1 MTSCLVHLYSV
12 SNGSCLH
19 IHSLYLPVLID
30 SLWVMVSL
38 PEDLGAVTP
47 CSHHRALVCA
57 SLGLRLSHRSTSTYF
72 RTLCS
77 NVNTQKRDAEINTF
91 NLWGNVLWLHY
102 KNWMNSSEYSNMDIF
117 FLSADWYFR
126 VFPEQWKE
134 DSSWLQMQDEGVC
147 AYTPVGSVQAQG
159 SFVSRVRWET
169 MLVLCSNLTFFFC
182 DKISEN
188 EGCFLVLLELC
199 YHWSQIWYFTEL
211 T

>member
-1 MTSCLVHLYSV
+1 MELGAWSREAEGFCTDPDLSAHGRLQHMTSCLVHLYSV

-91 NLWGNVLWLHY
+91 NLWGNILWLHY

-117 FLSADWYFR
+117 FFQLTGILEYFQSSGRKIPLGSRCRMR
-126 VFPEQWKE
+126 VCVPTH
-134 DSSWLQMQDEGVC
+134 L
-147 AYTPVGSVQAQG
+147 
-159 SFVSRVRWET
+159 
-169 MLVLCSNLTFFFC
+169 
-182 DKISEN
+182 
-188 EGCFLVLLELC
+188 
-199 YHWSQIWYFTEL
+199 
-211 T
+211 